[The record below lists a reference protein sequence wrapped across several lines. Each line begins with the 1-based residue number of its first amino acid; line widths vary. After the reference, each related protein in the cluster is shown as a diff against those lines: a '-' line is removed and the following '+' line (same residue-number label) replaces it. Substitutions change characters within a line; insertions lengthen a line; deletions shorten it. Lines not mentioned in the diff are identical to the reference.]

1 MDAGGVAFSSPGV
14 DNNADEE
21 EEGVSDDERLAD
33 NDDVEA
39 DDARMPAPAR
49 ARPDERLAPEAAA
62 ATPRSADKARYPVV
76 VVDDDDD
83 DDDEE
88 EAAVCVACAWRG
100 GMGGGYWPSDEVDA
114 DPLSGE

>member
-1 MDAGGVAFSSPGV
+1 MIAEVGIDLLTACFLRTISSSYDVRSRLRTCSEPEVYTEEIGKSSV
-14 DNNADEE
+14 RSIACDEE
-21 EEGVSDDERLAD
+21 
-33 NDDVEA
+33 
-39 DDARMPAPAR
+39 
-49 ARPDERLAPEAAA
+49 
-62 ATPRSADKARYPVV
+62 
-76 VVDDDDD
+76 DDDDD